1 VYQVLTSDPHT
12 RGEIVSH
19 ARGAFEFLGRAGGRP
34 VAVDDRSTATTL
46 VYVLDP
52 VTVEV
57 ELDWQEAAAFLL
69 LGRTVAGKR
78 PPGYYMHDGK
88 RMRVHLAEVLG
99 AGTQEDR
106 AAAQRLRQ
114 VTKLSGP
121 DAMRAQLQEYAEALH
136 RLLDRLPEVGARY
149 FGD

>member
-1 VYQVLTSDPHT
+1 MTSDT
-12 RGEIVSH
+12 RTRDEIVSH
-19 ARGAFEFLGRAGGRP
+19 AREAFGFLGRAGARP
-34 VAVDDRSTATTL
+34 VTADDRSTATTL

-69 LGRTVAGKR
+69 IGRTVDGKR
-78 PPGYYMHDGK
+78 PPGYYVHDGK

-99 AGTQEDR
+99 SGTDEDR
-106 AAAQRLRQ
+106 AVAQRLRE
-114 VTKLSGP
+114 VTRQSGP
-121 DAMRAQLQEYAEALH
+121 DAMRAQIQAYAEALH
-136 RLLDRLPEVGARY
+136 RLLDRLPEVRERY